1 MYLVFVFLQPLLEPR
16 ARRGLVLE
24 LEKLARRLL
33 NLCAQ
38 APVLGAKHIGLSSLF
53 RILRCETHKRDG
65 VWCFRQQLVH
75 GEEGRLGKL
84 AALGQAV
91 DLGLVRL
98 KQLLC
103 RSHLFFIGHIF
114 EILIKTMG

>member
-1 MYLVFVFLQPLLEPR
+1 MYLAFVFLQPLLEPR

-33 NLCAQ
+33 DLSAQATVLCAQ
-38 APVLGAKHIGLSSLF
+38 HIGLAGLF
-53 RILRCETHKRDG
+53 RVLRREAHQRNW
-65 VWCFRQQLVH
+65 VRRLRQQLIH
-75 GEEGRLGKL
+75 GEEGCLGKL

-98 KQLLC
+98 EQLLC

-114 EILIKTMG
+114 KILIKAMG